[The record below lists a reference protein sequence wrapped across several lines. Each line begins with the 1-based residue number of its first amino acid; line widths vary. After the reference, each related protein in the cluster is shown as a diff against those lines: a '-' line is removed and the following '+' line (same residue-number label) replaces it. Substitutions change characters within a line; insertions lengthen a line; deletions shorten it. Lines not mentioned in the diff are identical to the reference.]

1 MPTPS
6 CYARQRLHAGAGSQ
20 SEADDLDSDLMDLD
34 EAANTAAENGGGDD
48 ADGEEENDHDEFG
61 GGLHFGNKPLAGM
74 LKMSLLEN
82 LKWVAGFPLPASEI
96 AHRIMV
102 ALDTEHEGS
111 LPVSALDFILKHI
124 EGELPLSKETFDL
137 AEVCSEPV
145 CTFIDTP

>member
-1 MPTPS
+1 
-6 CYARQRLHAGAGSQ
+6 
-20 SEADDLDSDLMDLD
+20 MDLD
-34 EAANTAAENGGGDD
+34 EAANTAAENGGGDE
-48 ADGEEENDHDEFG
+48 ADGEEDHVKDEFG
-61 GGLHFGNKPLAGM
+61 VDLHFGNKPLARM

-82 LKWVAGFPLPASEI
+82 LKWAAGFPLPASEI